1 MPAVVA
7 VHEYARAVNVHD
19 DVDSHNRP
27 RRVKPL
33 MCAPNT
39 LALRSEAL
47 LQEMTKEKFNEG
59 LAARVLV
66 VPGVICVIGH
76 DL

>member
-19 DVDSHNRP
+19 GTDSRNHP
-27 RRVKPL
+27 HLVKPL

-39 LALRSEAL
+39 LALRTEAL

-66 VPGVICVIGH
+66 VPGFSCVICH
-76 DL
+76 NL